1 MKDNEDARWVSRKE
15 CIVKRHIK
23 TSSCQALTPRCLLC
37 SLDLNS
43 SEQGEVSQK
52 QALGFSVE
60 RRAESYNIEAQEFM
74 PK

>member
-1 MKDNEDARWVSRKE
+1 
-15 CIVKRHIK
+15 
-23 TSSCQALTPRCLLC
+23 
-37 SLDLNS
+37 LDLNS